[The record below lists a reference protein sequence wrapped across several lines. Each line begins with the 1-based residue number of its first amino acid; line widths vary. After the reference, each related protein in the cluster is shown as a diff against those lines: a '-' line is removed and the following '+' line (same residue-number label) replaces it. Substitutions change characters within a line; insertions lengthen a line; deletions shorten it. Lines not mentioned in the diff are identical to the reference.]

1 MLFLPTTTSVIAR
14 PGVGLQFHILPE
26 HAVIL
31 PLPTRVRIGQVA
43 HVMLGCRLGTD
54 RETLVASLGHC
65 GMAPYVA
72 AEIVGELLRA
82 RILLPTPP
90 PARVR
95 LLHTGQLTAATHAA
109 LLAKDIDAPMV
120 TLDTASRSAG
130 TLLLGGMIFPPGD
143 VQFSLMSHRIP
154 HLPFGVLD
162 DRVVIGPLVVPG
174 ETACLSCFDHHYRQF
189 DAGWRGVR
197 MQATAR
203 PAGTAAAASTV
214 AATVVAELVHRHLL
228 GWISEGRTAADIPEA
243 VKGRTVLDP
252 STGRSGVT
260 HVEPVADCPVCRL
273 AG

>member
-31 PLPTRVRIGQVA
+31 PLPTAVRIGQVA
-43 HVMLGCRLGTD
+43 HVMLGCRLGTE
-54 RETLVASLGHC
+54 RSAVIASLGHC
-65 GMAPYVA
+65 GIDLGVA
-72 AEIVGELLRA
+72 ADIVGELVRA
-82 RILLPTPP
+82 GILLPKAP

-95 LLHTGQLTAATHAA
+95 LLHTGQLTAATHSA

-120 TLDTASRSAG
+120 SLDAISRSSS
-130 TLLLGGMIFPPGD
+130 TLLLGGMVFPPGD
-143 VQFSLMSHRIP
+143 VQFALMSHRVP

-174 ETACLSCFDHHYRQF
+174 MTACLSCFDHHYRQF

-203 PAGTAAAASTV
+203 PAGTATAASTV
-214 AATVVAELVHRHLL
+214 AATIVTELVHRHLL
-228 GWISEGRTAADIPEA
+228 GWISAGRNRGEIPEPL
-243 VKGRTVLDP
+243 VGRTVLDP
-252 STGRSGVT
+252 ATGRSEVT
-260 HVEPVADCPVCRL
+260 HVTPVEGCPVCRV